1 MRAPT
6 LLLAVLAALALAPSA
21 LAATVSVAGGTLTY
35 TAANG
40 TANDVTFA
48 PNGGAIR
55 VTRNPVTDTDPT
67 LTPSGGTCATV
78 SPNQVVDCTGVTV
91 VVADARDGDDRLDAS
106 ALTAATPATLTG
118 GAGNDSLTG
127 GAGADQLSGG
137 DDDDFL
143 DGGRGNDTVSGGNGN
158 DSFVNTFPA
167 APDAD
172 VYTGGDGFDDIT
184 ETATS
189 GGVSVTLDDAPG
201 DGAPGE
207 GDNIHSDIESVS
219 TIRGDATSGDDT
231 IVGSAAANDLT
242 GGAGNDTID
251 GGDGDDQLSGGP
263 GNDTIRARDG
273 YPDIVTCGPGT
284 DTATVDTLDSVSGD
298 CETVDRAAAGN
309 AFDDRAP
316 AVGFAAPAVGARL
329 PAGKPTQLVADAT
342 DDHGIARVDFL
353 DGGTTLCTTSTAPYS
368 CLFQPGGADV
378 GANTLIVIVTD
389 TAGQTATAIRPVT
402 VDEFAV
408 PLSARLT
415 PARDTRAPY
424 AFRLAGRITLPAG
437 VTAGQACTAG
447 QVSVQVKAGR
457 RTLSTRR
464 TNLRR
469 DCTYTSSVSFASR
482 RRFGSAR
489 SLRFRARFLGNN
501 VLKAARATSRTG
513 RVR

>member
-1 MRAPT
+1 MRALT
-6 LLLAVLAALALAPSA
+6 LLFAVLAALALAPGA
-21 LAATVSVAGGTLTY
+21 LAATVTATGGTATY
-35 TAANG
+35 SAVDGAA
-40 TANDVTFA
+40 TDVTFTQTGVA
-48 PNGGAIR
+48 PATLHVNRQSGDVLTAGAGCSQNGA
-55 VTRNPVTDTDPT
+55 
-67 LTPSGGTCATV
+67 
-78 SPNQVVDCTGVTV
+78 NQVDCTNITA
-91 VVADARDGDDRLDAS
+91 VVANGAS
-106 ALTAATPATLTG
+106 ASDQMVADTLTLPITLNGAAGNDVLTG
-118 GAGNDSLTG
+118 GSGNDKIDGGADDDSLTG
-127 GAGADQLSGG
+127 GP
-137 DDDDFL
+137 
-143 DGGRGNDTVSGGNGN
+143 GNDTVSGGDGN
-158 DSFVNTFPA
+158 DSFINTFA
-167 APDAD
+167 AGPDAD
-172 VYTGGDGFDDIT
+172 VYSGGSGFDDIT
-184 ETATS
+184 ETASS
-189 GGVSVTLDDAPG
+189 GGVNVTLDDAAG

-207 GDNIHSDIESVS
+207 GDNVHSDIEAVNVNEQF
-219 TIRGDATSGDDT
+219 GANGGDDT
-231 IVGSAAANDLT
+231 LVGSPSANTLV

-251 GGDGDDQLSGGP
+251 GGDGNDQLSGGP

-273 YPDIVTCGPGT
+273 YPDVVTCGPGA
-284 DTATVDTLDSVSGD
+284 DTATVDTLDSVAGD

-316 AVGFAAPAVGARL
+316 TVSFAAPAVGARL
-329 PAGKPTQLVADAT
+329 PSGKPTQLVADAA

-368 CLFQPGGADV
+368 CLFQPGGANV

-389 TAGQTATAIRPVT
+389 TAGQTATAIRAVT
-402 VDEFAV
+402 VDPFTV

-424 AFRLAGRITLPAG
+424 AFRLSGRITLPAG

-447 QVSVQVKAGR
+447 QVSVQVKAGK

-469 DCTYTSSVSFASR
+469 NCTYASSVSFASR

-489 SLRFRARFLGNN
+489 SLSFRARFLGNN